1 MRPARKVRRGDT
13 DDRQER
19 SAPPPPERAAPLLP
33 AQSANRSPAHGF
45 TAAQFASARPRGPGV
60 SKPVSPGGPEARP
73 SPADRE
79 LLAKRD
85 RLVERFAAMQLD
97 LGGVYYEMAIR
108 DHMRSD
114 VLTRKAAEMQRVDA
128 ELRQVEGVL
137 DRGGSGAH
145 KCPACDALYAP
156 GAAFCSQCGGALAAG
171 AAGANP

>member
-19 SAPPPPERAAPLLP
+19 SAPPPPERAAPPLP
-33 AQSANRSPAHGF
+33 PQSANGSPAHGF
-45 TAAQFASARPRGPGV
+45 TAARFAGARPRGPRV
-60 SKPVSPGGPEARP
+60 SQPLSPGVPEPRPP

-137 DRGGSGAH
+137 DRGGSGAN

-171 AAGANP
+171 ANP

>member
-1 MRPARKVRRGDT
+1 MRPARKVRWGGT
-13 DDRQER
+13 DDGHQRGE
-19 SAPPPPERAAPLLP
+19 APTAHG
-33 AQSANRSPAHGF
+33 ANGWPAHGP
-45 TAAQFASARPRGPGV
+45 TAVQFAGARPKGSGV
-60 SKPVSPGGPEARP
+60 SQPRSPGDPAARP

-85 RLVERFAAMQLD
+85 RLIERFAAMQLD

-137 DRGGSGAH
+137 DRGGSGAN

-171 AAGANP
+171 AAGATP